1 MITAILIILIVM
13 LIVTI
18 LNMFMMSSIVAYM
31 AKWNET
37 IKVALDRIEF
47 YFSNDDE

>member
-1 MITAILIILIVM
+1 MITAILIIQIVM

-31 AKWNET
+31 AKWNEI
-37 IKVALDRIEF
+37 IKETLDRFNF
-47 YFSNDDE
+47 YFSDDDE